1 MAERL
6 KAFPRLTRTRSSG
19 PRRGGRLSV
28 YNVISNYAA
37 GLRAADLDW
46 DLTYFEQRYASEVA
60 VSD

>member
-37 GLRAADLDW
+37 GLRAADL
-46 DLTYFEQRYASEVA
+46 TYFEQRYASEVV